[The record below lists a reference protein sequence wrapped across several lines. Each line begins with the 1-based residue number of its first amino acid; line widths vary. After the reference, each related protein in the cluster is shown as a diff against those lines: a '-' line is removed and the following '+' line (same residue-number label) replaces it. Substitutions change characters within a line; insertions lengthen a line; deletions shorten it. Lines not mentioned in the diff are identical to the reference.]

1 MYLFQVDYLK
11 KTGLLL
17 REAFTFKRYKAMH
30 PALAVFTGIFMI
42 PFVLIGLVLTAV
54 LSLFSFVLNILLTPL
69 KHIHSLV
76 HAEGQQVNHATQF
89 WIYFLSWP
97 IILLYYVVCS
107 LLFAVV
113 YVLYAL
119 LSIITYVYTLGGFKF
134 HIVPN
139 ADSDDIAIET
149 EGEYFAIA
157 LTYVCVAA
165 VLFILTAVFVLIFVA
180 KFDLDNYMRTTKA
193 GKEVFSILKLF
204 KDTNLIL
211 SIVFGALWFLF
222 DFFYALIGFAPFHV
236 KKADWIIAPVDDEIC
251 APESIRIYDDEDLDD
266 ICDCC
271 DCSAEEDVA
280 VVAEEAPTAD
290 VEIQDEVAEEVTVD
304 VE

>member
-17 REAFTFKRYKAMH
+17 KEAFKFKRYQAMH

-42 PFVLIGLVLTAV
+42 PFVLIGMLLTAV

-76 HAEGQQVNHATQF
+76 HTEGQQVNHATQF

-97 IILLYYVVCS
+97 VILFYYVACS
-107 LLFAVV
+107 LLFAFV

-119 LSIITYVYTLGGFKF
+119 LSIVTYVYTLGGFKF

-149 EGEYFAIA
+149 EGKYFASAI
-157 LTYVCVAA
+157 TFVSVAA
-165 VLFILTAVFVLIFVA
+165 VLFVLTVIFALVFVVG
-180 KFDLDNYMRTTKA
+180 FDADAYTVTKK
-193 GKEVFSILKLF
+193 GKEVFSIVKLF

-211 SIVFGALWFLF
+211 TIVFGGLWFLF
-222 DFFYALIGFAPFHV
+222 DFFYAFIGFAPYHA
-236 KKADWIIAPVDDEIC
+236 KKKNWIIAPVVDEVC
-251 APESIRIYDDEDLDD
+251 APVSIGVDVVSAPVEEVVEIVTEEV
-266 ICDCC
+266 IETP
-271 DCSAEEDVA
+271 AEEPAAEVA
-280 VVAEEAPTAD
+280 VAVDAE
-290 VEIQDEVAEEVTVD
+290 
-304 VE
+304 